1 MRNRKKMVV
10 VDANTITIE
19 YMDGMIYR
27 DELDGVGAQSIS
39 DKIVEIDLRHAQAV
53 GEAVPV

>member
-1 MRNRKKMVV
+1 MRNRKKMVM

-19 YMDGMIYR
+19 YMDGMMFS
-27 DELDGVGAQSIS
+27 DDMDDVGAQAIT
-39 DKIVEIDLRHAQAV
+39 DKIMEIDLRHAQAV